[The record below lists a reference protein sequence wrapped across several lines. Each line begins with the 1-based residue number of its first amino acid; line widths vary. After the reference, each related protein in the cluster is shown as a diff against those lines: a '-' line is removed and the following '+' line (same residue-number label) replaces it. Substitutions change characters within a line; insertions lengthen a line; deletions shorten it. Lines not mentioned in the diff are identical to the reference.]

1 MNDIVNK
8 FLLTGDKSM
17 PEMYLKQQR
26 FTHCDC
32 GPFTKNREGTKN
44 SVELHSIK
52 KPSKICIVKRS
63 EFWNKTIV

>member
-44 SVELHSIK
+44 FLVNMHGLFI
-52 KPSKICIVKRS
+52 
-63 EFWNKTIV
+63 